1 MLYMFLASAETRK
14 TLILYLMPTKTY
26 GYMEGMRVQYV
37 CERNTKYRS
46 DKENRL
52 VVSVGSPK
60 Y

>member
-1 MLYMFLASAETRK
+1 MWRNNFFRK
-14 TLILYLMPTKTY
+14 NLILYLMPTKTY

-52 VVSVGSPK
+52 AVSVGSPK